1 MAYRWELDSPALHE
15 FAALSQPARAE
26 LARFL
31 DAVVI
36 ADPSAYQRRP
46 DERAG
51 QPVRMLHFGPNDE
64 GLVTFLIYPPD
75 KLVLVVRIQWLGD

>member
-1 MAYRWELDSPALHE
+1 MYRWELDGPALHE
-15 FAALSQPARAE
+15 FAALRQPVRAE

-36 ADPSAYQRRP
+36 ADPAGYQRRP
-46 DERAG
+46 GEPGDR
-51 QPVRMLHFGPNDE
+51 PLRMLHFGPHDE

-75 KLVLVVRIQWLGD
+75 QLVLVVRIQWLGS